1 MSQIRPFKI
10 KIPDSDI
17 ADLKSRLSR
26 TRFPDENDDG
36 ANEKGSPPAAVKRIV
51 EYWSSAFDWR
61 KAETELNTFPHFETN
76 ITVDGFEPVSV
87 HFIHVKSSKP
97 SPSNG
102 SPSIPL
108 LFVHGW
114 PGSFYEGTRLIKP
127 LTEHAE
133 LAFDVVV
140 PSLPNF
146 GFSGGVSQSGFS
158 VDQHA
163 ELLHKLMLRLGY
175 DRYVTQGGD
184 WGGFITRA
192 MALRYGPRH
201 LRAQHLNLAFWGFPS
216 AWKTPLLFLQSMLTP
231 FTTAERVW
239 LKKTG
244 KFFTE
249 GNAYALIQGTRPLTV
264 GYGLADSPVA
274 LLAWIYEKLDAW
286 TGSGAYKWS
295 DEEICTWV
303 SIYWFSTAGPAAS
316 SRIYYEFQQNVDA
329 TLDHLRTWSDV
340 KVGLARFPH
349 DPCGLP
355 FLWARQLGPVVLEHE
370 HTAGGHFPAWE
381 VPEAVVG
388 DLVEMFGKG
397 ECAAS
402 LMIGT

>member
-1 MSQIRPFKI
+1 MSQIWPFKI
-10 KIPDSDI
+10 DIPLSDI
-17 ADLKSRLSR
+17 ADLKSRLAR
-26 TRFPDENDDG
+26 TRYPDENED
-36 ANEKGSPPAAVKRIV
+36 NVNKKGSPPASVKRIV
-51 EYWSSAFDWR
+51 EYWSSTFDWR
-61 KAETELNTFPHFETN
+61 KAEAKLNSFPHFETD
-76 ITVDGFEPVSV
+76 IAVDGFEPVSV
-87 HFIHVKSSKP
+87 HFIHAKSSKP
-97 SPSNG
+97 KPSSG
-102 SPSIPL
+102 SIPIPV

-127 LTEHAE
+127 LTENAE
-133 LAFDVVV
+133 MAFDVVV

-175 DRYVTQGGD
+175 DKYVTQGGD

-192 MALRYGPRH
+192 MAMRYGPRH

-216 AWKTPLLFLQSMLTP
+216 VRKTPLLFLQSLVTP
-231 FTTAERVW
+231 FTTAERAW
-239 LKKTG
+239 LEKTG

-249 GNAYALIQGTRPLTV
+249 GNAYALMQSTRPLTV

-286 TGSGAYKWS
+286 TGSGAYEWS
-295 DEEICTWV
+295 EEEVCTWV
-303 SIYWFSTAGPAAS
+303 SIYWFSRAGPAAS
-316 SRIYYEFQQNVDA
+316 SRIYYEFQQDVES
-329 TLDHLRTWSDV
+329 TLGRLRNWSHV
-340 KVGLARFPH
+340 KIGLARFPH

-355 FLWARQLGPVVLEHE
+355 FLWARQLGPIVFEHE

-381 VPEAVVG
+381 VPDAVVE
-388 DLVEMFGKG
+388 DLVKMFGEEK
-397 ECAAS
+397 CVAS
-402 LMIGT
+402 LMKDT